1 MFDNM
6 KVEEYLAQGGV
17 FSSPENAPA
26 RYRAEL
32 LRMMFVFVDS
42 ELAASA
48 GFASSINF
56 APDIKARIAAS
67 RITLEKADHAQR
79 VLRILSGF
87 GTDAERY
94 EKQHDWTF
102 RLPRESDLPKERQ
115 AADMRLPVFYF
126 PLLNWADAIAMS
138 VLQGLAA
145 QVQLEELGRVSY
157 DPLATAFREIAPRE
171 QAHTKLSQ
179 EGLALL
185 VKTGEH
191 QQSLQQSVDY
201 WYPRVAAGFGQ
212 QNAERYEML
221 HRLGLRHESNES
233 QLQRWTSL
241 VKNQLQ
247 PLGLRV
253 Q

>member
-171 QAHTKLSQ
+171 HEHTQLSQ
-179 EGLALL
+179 DGLALL
-185 VKTGEH
+185 LKTGEH

-221 HRLGLRHESNES
+221 RKLGLRHESTEN
-233 QLQRWTSL
+233 QLKRWESL
-241 VKNQLQ
+241 VKNSFQA
-247 PLGLRV
+247 LGLRV